1 MAMQIAL
8 LILTL
13 AAPVVYG
20 AQHIVGDSTGWS
32 QGVDYSTWATG
43 KTFTVGDTLLFTYTT
58 THKVDI
64 VNQADYNNCNSGNAI
79 QSYQDG
85 NTTIPLSSAGTT
97 YYICPTAGH
106 CAGGM
111 KLSVNVVA
119 ASTAPS
125 GTPPTTPSTT
135 VSPPPPPPS
144 GAASISCNMNNLMF
158 GFLLVLV
165 TMFAYMG

>member
-1 MAMQIAL
+1 ME
-8 LILTL
+8 
-13 AAPVVYG
+13 
-20 AQHIVGDSTGWS
+20 HS
-32 QGVDYSTWATG
+32 
-43 KTFTVGDTLLFTYTT
+43 TLLVVALVGVKQVITAPGLLVKHLRLVTPFVMFTYTT

-106 CAGGM
+106 CSGGM

-135 VSPPPPPPS
+135 VSPPPPPPPPHS